1 MLVCPHNG
9 NILKKAYI
17 IRKHDD
23 FVRVSIGGVFVRTDF
38 FILQARINARF
49 SHYRVGVTASK
60 KVGNA
65 VVRNRCKRRLRALAD
80 LSIQDKAKNI
90 DYVFIA
96 KSGLNM
102 ADWSLLLISANSAMR
117 KIKERLQHVNRKTF

>member
-1 MLVCPHNG
+1 MLVCLHSE

-23 FVRVSIGGVFVRTDF
+23 FVKANTDGVFVRTDF
-38 FILQARINARF
+38 FVLQARVNPRF

-60 KVGNA
+60 RVGNA

-80 LSIQDKAKNI
+80 LSICNKCKNV

-96 KSGLNM
+96 RTGLNV
-102 ADWSLLLISANSAMR
+102 ADWSLLVNSANKALK
-117 KIKERLQHVNRKTF
+117 KIEERISNVHKKSI